1 MRTIKKLIIGLAVL
15 AASVT
20 GMQADECDVCR
31 RDPLGLSDEC
41 RDVRLDYEL
50 RLNLSIRH
58 ERDDLAVAPGIDR
71 DTLPLGK
78 RYIRLIHDGARLQW
92 STNSVDWK
100 FFNHSRGVGIQPD
113 LSRWTFSHGL
123 GFPIGQPVDLH
134 LIGNINWGAG
144 IYEGPEITKFFVR
157 LLPCDVN
164 AHLQAYK
171 NMKIEIEKQTLPLAK
186 IHSRNNHFRA
196 EGIRVKVSW
205 NYGVLESTKSLRFP
219 DWGPPK
225 SVGAGAGYFSRVQ
238 SPWNL
243 DVSTEIV
250 DGQWAKVTNG
260 VVNKLFYRIKPLNQ
274 DALKTFQIDLDD
286 GKFGE
291 VTVVSDIPTVTI
303 ENNRKAQ

>member
-1 MRTIKKLIIGLAVL
+1 MKTNKKLLIGLAVL

-144 IYEGPEITKFFVR
+144 VYEGPEITKFFVR

-164 AHLQAYK
+164 AHLQAYQ
-171 NMKIEIEKQTLPLAK
+171 NRKISICAIPLFEGNENCTYYLPGFFLYIK
-186 IHSRNNHFRA
+186 
-196 EGIRVKVSW
+196 W
-205 NYGVLESTKSLRFP
+205 NYGRLQFTETLSQKDIEWKNL
-219 DWGPPK
+219 
-225 SVGAGAGYFSRVQ
+225 GAWDDIIDPIRDERKY
-238 SPWNL
+238 
-243 DVSTEIV
+243 
-250 DGQWAKVTNG
+250 GQNPS
-260 VVNKLFYRIKPLNQ
+260 FRIKPIDE
-274 DALKTFQIDLDD
+274 DAFKTFYIDLDE
-286 GKFGE
+286 G
-291 VTVVSDIPTVTI
+291 TVKEETQPIPTVTI